1 MIRPARIEDREQI
14 KALWMQAFEDDEAST
29 DHYFAHRHR
38 DEYMLTDMEGGR
50 LRAMLSML
58 PIDLVMGKHILP
70 ARYFFAIATD
80 LNWRGQGISTKLILA
95 AETLCQQQGADA
107 SVLVPAGAGLF
118 DFYGRRGYRT
128 EFYYRAERVTPDEL
142 PVCPQVYHLLPV
154 TKDAMYSL
162 REKAFSGSRLFL
174 RWDTEA
180 LDYIIASA
188 AAFGAPLL
196 RFKTAEGEGYA
207 YCEPD
212 GETII
217 VKELALAGITM
228 PEAVAILHRQLKAKS
243 YLLRLAGV
251 ADGESGLIPFG
262 MMKAFTPLPSVQ
274 GGVPYLSFA
283 KD

>member
-1 MIRPARIEDREQI
+1 MIRQARIEDREQI

-29 DHYFAHRHR
+29 DHYFALRHR
-38 DEYMLTDMEGGR
+38 DQNMLVDMEGGQ

-58 PIDLVMGKHILP
+58 PIDLVMDKRILP
-70 ARYFFAIATD
+70 ARYFFAIATC
-80 LNWRGQGISTKLILA
+80 LSWRGQGISTKLILA
-95 AETLCQQQGADA
+95 AETLSQEHGAAA

-118 DFYGRRGYRT
+118 NFYGKRGYST

-142 PVCPQVYHLLPV
+142 PVCPQEYHLLPV
-154 TKDAMYSL
+154 TGDAMYRL
-162 REKAFSGSRLFL
+162 RGQAFAGSRLFL
-174 RWDTEA
+174 RWDIEA

-188 AAFGAPLL
+188 SAFGAPLL
-196 RFKTAEGEGYA
+196 RFKTPTGEGYA
-207 YCEPD
+207 YCESD
-212 GETII
+212 GETMI

-262 MMKAFTPLPSVQ
+262 MIKTFTPLPSVQ

>member
-14 KALWMQAFEDDEAST
+14 KALWMQAFEDDEAAT

-38 DEYMLTDMEGGR
+38 DRYMLVDMEGGQ

-70 ARYFFAIATD
+70 ARYFFAIATG
-80 LNWRGQGISTKLILA
+80 LRWRGQGISTKLILA
-95 AETLCQQQGADA
+95 AEAHCQQQGAAA
-107 SVLVPAGAGLF
+107 SILVPAGAGLF
-118 DFYGRRGYRT
+118 NFYGKRGYRT
-128 EFYYRAERVTPDEL
+128 DFFYRVEKYSPDEL
-142 PVCPQVYHLLPV
+142 PACPLEHSLLPI
-154 TKDAMYSL
+154 TGDAMYCL

-207 YCEPD
+207 YCEWTGD
-212 GETII
+212 DLT
-217 VKELALAGITM
+217 VKELVLAGIGKS
-228 PEAVAILHRQLKAKS
+228 EAVTILHQHLHAAS
-243 YLLRLAGV
+243 YTLRLAGGKEEQ
-251 ADGESGLIPFG
+251 AALMPFG
-262 MMKAFTPLPSVQ
+262 MIKAFIPLPKAE
-274 GGVPYLSFA
+274 GTEPYMSFA